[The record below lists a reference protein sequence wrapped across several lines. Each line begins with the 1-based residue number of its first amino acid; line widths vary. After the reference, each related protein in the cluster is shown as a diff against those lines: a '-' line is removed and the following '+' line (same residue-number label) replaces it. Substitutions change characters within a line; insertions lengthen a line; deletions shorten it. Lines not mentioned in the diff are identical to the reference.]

1 MEYRSR
7 LLSPRAVASFGETR
21 NELIL
26 AVARHYDAANAI
38 GEAVDVMD
46 ILRHAQLLAAKDCH
60 HEGAEQQQQ
69 QQPADGHGGEML
81 PQQPADGDGDG
92 GGGAEPHHQP
102 VVMAEDEEHQAMA
115 PGPVAEGEDESE
127 DEEWEGGTTADGDST
142 ESEEEG
148 DSFEEEILGI
158 AEEDKANEMASDVI
172 THCATG
178 SRHWPTGASEP
189 TGAAV
194 AAEGAAGAAEAA
206 GAAGAAAA
214 AAAARAGA
222 AAAAAAARAG
232 AAEEEDSG
240 GQGPEG
246 HSEEEGSGG
255 QGPEGHG
262 PSRPGASSAQ
272 ASPSASRAGA
282 RGAPVVGPPADVITI
297 EESSDDEDP
306 VPSPRKRLQGDD
318 RRSPSKR
325 TKKSFGVGVANVY
338 DSDAGN

>member
-158 AEEDKANEMASDVI
+158 AEEDKANVTEDLEQAQEGMKAAK
-172 THCATG
+172 ATL
-178 SRHWPTGASEP
+178 
-189 TGAAV
+189 
-194 AAEGAAGAAEAA
+194 
-206 GAAGAAAA
+206 AAAA
-214 AAAARAGA
+214 DKAKGLTR
-222 AAAAAAARAG
+222 
-232 AAEEEDSG
+232 G
-240 GQGPEG
+240 G
-246 HSEEEGSGG
+246 
-255 QGPEGHG
+255 
-262 PSRPGASSAQ
+262 
-272 ASPSASRAGA
+272 
-282 RGAPVVGPPADVITI
+282 
-297 EESSDDEDP
+297 
-306 VPSPRKRLQGDD
+306 
-318 RRSPSKR
+318 
-325 TKKSFGVGVANVY
+325 
-338 DSDAGN
+338 